1 MMQQANHRAGGDYDY
16 DYDAK
21 GAGYA
26 AQRRADPRIAAQIW
40 DSLGDACSV
49 LNVGAGTGNYEPLDR
64 MVVALEPSAAMRAER
79 PAHAAPCVI
88 GVAEALPFD
97 DHSFDAVMSVLS
109 CHQWADK
116 PKGLAELRRVARGPV
131 VVLTFDPVALQE
143 SWLTIYM
150 ADIAAAEAARFL
162 PIETLSAHLGGEVEV
177 RPCRVPQNCTDGF
190 MEAFFGRP
198 EHFLDPQK
206 RAAQS
211 AWAFAP
217 AGAEARFV
225 AKLAADLASGAWD
238 ARYGH
243 LRTAPFFDGS
253 LRLLIGR

>member
-1 MMQQANHRAGGDYDY
+1 MMQQANPCAGGDV
-16 DYDAK
+16 DYDAR
-21 GAGYA
+21 GAGYS

-40 DSLGDACSV
+40 DGLGDARTV
-49 LNVGAGTGNYEPLDR
+49 LNVGAGTGNYEPPDR
-64 MVVALEPSAAMRAER
+64 LVVALEPSATMRAQR
-79 PAHAAPCVI
+79 PPGAGPCVI
-88 GVAEALPFD
+88 GFAEKLPFD
-97 DHSFDAVMSVLS
+97 DDSFDAVMSVLS

-131 VVLTFDPVALQE
+131 VVLTFDPVALQQT
-143 SWLTIYM
+143 WLTRYM
-150 ADIAAAEAARFL
+150 EDIAAAEAARFL
-162 PIETLSAHLGGEVEV
+162 PIVALCEYLGGEVEV

-198 EHFLDPQK
+198 EHFLDPRA

-217 AGAEARFV
+217 EGAEARFV
-225 AKLAADLASGAWD
+225 AKLSADLASGAWD
-238 ARYGH
+238 AQYGH

-253 LRLLIGR
+253 LRLLISR